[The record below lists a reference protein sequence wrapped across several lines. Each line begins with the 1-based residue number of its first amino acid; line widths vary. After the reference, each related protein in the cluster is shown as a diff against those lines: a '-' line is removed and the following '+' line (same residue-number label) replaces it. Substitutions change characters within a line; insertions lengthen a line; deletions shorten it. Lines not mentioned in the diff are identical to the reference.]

1 MGRVQADLRTSIEWV
16 GSSWIPP
23 SDIRAFVSELLDV
36 TPSSVKI
43 GWPSREVAVEMHV
56 NESRVSQIKTRAIS
70 KLRLQL
76 EPGRI
81 RRAAQRGSSLG
92 KTKPISANLPIT
104 SRLFGNLS
112 TCLDQLCCLS
122 CRCEGCSRGPT
133 VPSDLS
139 GARAE
144 QRLGAGAQGHELLHF

>member
-23 SDIRAFVSELLDV
+23 SDIRLFVSELLDV

-43 GWPSREVAVEMHV
+43 GWQSREVAVDMHI

-81 RRAAQRGSSLG
+81 RRAA
-92 KTKPISANLPIT
+92 
-104 SRLFGNLS
+104 
-112 TCLDQLCCLS
+112 
-122 CRCEGCSRGPT
+122 
-133 VPSDLS
+133 
-139 GARAE
+139 
-144 QRLGAGAQGHELLHF
+144 